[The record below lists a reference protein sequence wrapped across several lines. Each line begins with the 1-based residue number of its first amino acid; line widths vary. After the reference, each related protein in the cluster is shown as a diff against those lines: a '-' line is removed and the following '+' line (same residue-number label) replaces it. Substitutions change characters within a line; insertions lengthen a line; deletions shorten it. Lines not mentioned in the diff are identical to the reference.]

1 MQSFDPMQVEN
12 PSAIFGQRFPS
23 RAGCTRSPRR
33 GRQPARCFW
42 LRRLERPGT
51 AGRN

>member
-1 MQSFDPMQVEN
+1 MQSFDPIQVEN
-12 PSAIFGQRFPS
+12 PWGIFGQRFPS
-23 RAGCTRSPRR
+23 QAGSARSPPC

-42 LRRLERPGT
+42 LQQLERPGT